1 MPCSEKQS
9 SKKQS
14 SDKRRGAPLSCIHR
28 HKLLRLCIMICIVSF
43 LQTADL
49 VVAQD
54 NAEDQWPVYRGSAL
68 STGVSRAPLPK
79 ELDVAWKFAEGMG
92 PIEATPVVL
101 DDVVYVGDV
110 DGNFVAIELQS
121 GKLKWRVKFESGF
134 ISSAAVDSFAVYVGD
149 YDGKFRALSKDDGAV
164 KWEFETQGEIDSGA
178 AFYKDLV
185 LTTSQDGTLYAL
197 NTKDGTLKWKY
208 ETGDQLRCTPAVV
221 ENRTFLGGCDGKLH
235 VVNLDSGTAYGEP
248 FALGN
253 PTGST
258 PAIVGER
265 GFLST
270 YGGQVLAFRW
280 KDLTQLWLFQDAKL
294 AQEFAV
300 SAAATESTI
309 VAVAKNRR
317 VIAVEAASG
326 KVLWDQTLK
335 KRSDVAPV
343 ISDSRI
349 WIAATDS
356 RLYCLDLKNGEELWR
371 YEFSGPLRSAPAI
384 VSGKLILGT
393 DKEGVVCFAA
403 KP

>member
-1 MPCSEKQS
+1 MLCRENRDRESRRVVLLDLTNRSNSVRFWIIPCI
-9 SKKQS
+9 
-14 SDKRRGAPLSCIHR
+14 A
-28 HKLLRLCIMICIVSF
+28 F
-43 LQTADL
+43 LIQTAGSL
-49 VVAQD
+49 VAQD
-54 NAEDQWPVYRGSAL
+54 TAKDQWPVYRGSSL
-68 STGVSRAPLPK
+68 STGVSRSPLPK
-79 ELDVAWKFAEGMG
+79 ELDVAWKFAEAIG

-149 YDGKFRALSKDDGAV
+149 YDGKFRALSKVDGSV

-197 NTKDGTLKWKY
+197 NTKDGELKWKY

-235 VVNLDSGTAYGEP
+235 VVNLDNGTAYGEP

-280 KDLTQLWLFQDAKL
+280 KDLTQLWLFQDPKL

-317 VIAVEAASG
+317 VIAVEAGSG